1 MDLPRETLIEMQ
13 RRMLRIR
20 YFDERASK
28 MVKRGHIPGTVHT
41 SIGQEAQ
48 VVGATMALDEHD
60 YMSGNHRSHGHPI
73 GKGSPLG
80 PLMAELVGKAD
91 GVCGGKGGS
100 LHLADFKVGSLG
112 ESGIIGSSI
121 PIATGAA
128 LSSKVLGNG
137 KVALAFFGDGGANQ
151 GGLYESMNISG
162 VWKLPGVFLC
172 ENNQYALSTPAHTVT
187 SGVIADR
194 AAGFGMPGVRVEDGQ
209 DVEAVYDV
217 VKEAVDR
224 ARRGD
229 GPSLVEVV
237 TYRYNEHSEG
247 LRLGVDYRNK
257 EEKEDWL
264 KRDPIVLFRDKL
276 IERGVATAEEMDAL
290 EAEVLQEV
298 DDAVTFTD
306 ESPYPEPDRAFA
318 DLYTEPFGPTH
329 AEHGPAPLI
338 GSTRRGAKDTD
349 RDGFPGNTDRI
360 GASGNGAVDT
370 TTAGAAR

>member
-1 MDLPRETLIEMQ
+1 MSDLPPETLLEMQ

-20 YFDERASK
+20 YFDERASL

-48 VVGATMALDEHD
+48 VVGATMALGDDD

-100 LHLADFKVGSLG
+100 LHLADFNVGSLG

-137 KVALAFFGDGGANQ
+137 RVALAFFGDGASNQ
-151 GGLYESMNISG
+151 GSLYESMNIAG
-162 VWKLPGVFLC
+162 VWKLPVIFLC

-187 SGVIADR
+187 SGVIAER
-194 AAGFGMPGVRVEDGQ
+194 APGFGMPGVRVENGQ
-209 DVEAVYDV
+209 EVLSVHDAVSTAVE
-217 VKEAVDR
+217 R
-224 ARRGD
+224 ARRGE

-237 TYRYNEHSEG
+237 TYRFNEHSEG
-247 LRLGVDYRNK
+247 LRMAKDYRNA
-257 EEKEDWL
+257 EEKAMWL
-264 KRDPIVLFRDKL
+264 SRDPIVLFRTWLVDN
-276 IERGVATAEEMDAL
+276 GVASEDDLDKMDA
-290 EAEVLQEV
+290 EVREEV
-298 DDAVTFTD
+298 EESVRFTD
-306 ESPYPEPDRAFA
+306 ASPLPDPSRAFA

-329 AEHGPAPLI
+329 SEHGRGVGLDSPI
-338 GSTRRGAKDTD
+338 GHPTTGAI
-349 RDGFPGNTDRI
+349 R
-360 GASGNGAVDT
+360 
-370 TTAGAAR
+370 